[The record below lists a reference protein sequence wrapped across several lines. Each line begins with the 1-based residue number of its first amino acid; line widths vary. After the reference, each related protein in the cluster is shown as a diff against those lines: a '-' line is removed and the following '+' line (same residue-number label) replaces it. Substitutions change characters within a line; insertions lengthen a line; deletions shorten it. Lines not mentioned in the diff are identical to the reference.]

1 MEGRR
6 RAQTKIHVTVIDD
19 GDTRSRSDQVATEE
33 PLEIRLGFSGYTQRV
48 AVTMRTPGN
57 DFELA
62 AGFLFT
68 EGIIQSRDQIATI
81 GYCLDRELT
90 PEQQYNVVTVDLR
103 SPELFQADHNLR
115 RFGMTSACGVC
126 GKESLDQI
134 VRRGTARIP
143 SGFTVSPGT
152 IVELPDR
159 LRAAQ
164 GIFEHTGGLHASGL
178 FTDIGE
184 LVTLREDV
192 GRHNA
197 LDKLIGAM
205 LLDGKLPLSDRII
218 LVSGRT
224 SFELAQKCASAGAP
238 VLCSVSAPS
247 SLAIDVAREFN
258 LTLIGFLRGKHFN
271 VYHGA
276 HRLSETQIEPGGNTI
291 LHGSGTRQ

>member
-1 MEGRR
+1 MEGQRR
-6 RAQTKIHVTVIDD
+6 SQTRIRITAVTGGEAKARPDL
-19 GDTRSRSDQVATEE
+19 VATEE
-33 PLEIRLGFSGYTQRV
+33 PLEIRIGFAGATRRV

-62 AGFLFT
+62 AGFLFA
-68 EGIIQSRDQIATI
+68 EGIVQSRDQIATI
-81 GYCLDRELT
+81 GYCVDRELT

-103 SPELFQADHNLR
+103 SAAYIPVDFETR

-134 VRRGTARIP
+134 ERRGTSRIP
-143 SGFTVSPGT
+143 NSFTISPET

-164 GIFEHTGGLHASGL
+164 GIFEHTGGLHAAGL
-178 FTDIGE
+178 FTGNGE
-184 LVTLREDV
+184 LVALREDV

-197 LDKLIGAM
+197 LDKLIGAIM
-205 LLDGKLPLSDRII
+205 LEGKLPLTDYVI

-224 SFELAQKCASAGAP
+224 SFELAQKCAAAGVS

-247 SLAIDVAREFN
+247 SLSIDVARKFN
-258 LTLIGFLRGKHFN
+258 LTLIGFLRGNHFN
-271 VYHGA
+271 IYNGA
-276 HRLSETQIEPGGNTI
+276 HRI
-291 LHGSGTRQ
+291 L